1 MMPQA
6 YPGYPVATGAA
17 LGYRAGPVPGSF
29 VRGLVSAG
37 LLAAI
42 QNQPGR
48 PVMDKRALRLAL
60 QGGASLAA
68 ASMAA
73 QAWQQRDLSRVLV
86 AVAAGAACVAVIEK
100 LMNTYKE
107 STDGQEKA

>member
-1 MMPQA
+1 MMPQTYA
-6 YPGYPVATGAA
+6 GYPAMATMPVGT
-17 LGYRAGPVPGSF
+17 RAGPVPGSF
-29 VRGLVSAG
+29 VQGVVAAG

-42 QNQPGR
+42 QNRPGL
-48 PVMDKRALRLAL
+48 PALDKRALRLAL

-68 ASMAA
+68 GTMAA

-86 AVAAGAACVAVIEK
+86 AVAAGAAGVAVIEK
-100 LMNTYKE
+100 LMNTSKE